1 MRGEPVGS
9 RDARTHSADKQRDGN
24 CIARSNVSF
33 VRAAALL
40 LLNSCAARGD

>member
-24 CIARSNVSF
+24 CSNVSF
-33 VRAAALL
+33 VRAAALF